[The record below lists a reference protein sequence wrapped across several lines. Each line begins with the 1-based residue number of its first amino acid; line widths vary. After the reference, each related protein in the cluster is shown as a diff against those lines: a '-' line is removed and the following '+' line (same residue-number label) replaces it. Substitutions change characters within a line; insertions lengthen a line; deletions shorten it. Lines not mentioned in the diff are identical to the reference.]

1 MEYGFKAALKKFGRD
16 ITIEP
21 DAIGG
26 SVSTIQVHRD
36 TPNSE
41 RHQSTN

>member
-1 MEYGFKAALKKFGRD
+1 MEYGFKAALKESAL
-16 ITIEP
+16 ILTIEP

-36 TPNSE
+36 TRNSE